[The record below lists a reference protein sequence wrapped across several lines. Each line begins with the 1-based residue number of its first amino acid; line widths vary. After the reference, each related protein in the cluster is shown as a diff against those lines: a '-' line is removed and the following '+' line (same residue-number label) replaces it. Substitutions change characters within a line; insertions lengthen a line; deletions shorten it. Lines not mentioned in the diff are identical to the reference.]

1 MNIRNASY
9 LFGITFVLAGLL
21 GFVPNPLVAPHGLF
35 AVNLAHNLVHVF
47 TGVVF
52 LAAALRF
59 PGKADVIVKAVGIGY
74 VVVTIAGFLTSGTML
89 LGFVHINEADRW
101 LHLGLAIV
109 ILAAGITLPKQHP
122 LPADS

>member
-59 PGKADVIVKAVGIGY
+59 PGKADVIVKAVGMGY

-109 ILAAGITLPKQHP
+109 ILAAGITLPNNHQ
-122 LPADS
+122 LPANS